1 VSTHVI
7 GQAQSRIDGR
17 LKVTGAARYSAD
29 MPLAN
34 LAHAV
39 VAGSTIARGHIIS
52 IDTQAAEASPGVLAV
67 ITYLNAPRLVSPAPI
82 ALTSSNKDIMS
93 GSAGQSYVPLQDNI
107 IYYNGQHIAVVI
119 AETLEQATFAASLL
133 QVQYE
138 QEQPAVTIE
147 HPLSPPVKPDG
158 VWGQPTDTLQG
169 DVEQGLA
176 EADVRIDQTYV
187 TRVQHHNTMETHAT
201 IAHWEGDHLTLYDSS
216 SWVYG
221 VQKAIAHWFKMP
233 EENIHVIAR
242 FVGGSFGCKGPAWP
256 HSALAAVAAQRV
268 GRPVKLVLSRQQEFT
283 SVGYRPEIHHHI
295 QLGAT
300 RDGKLTAV
308 VHNAL
313 AQTAPYDIRAVAPVT
328 KTTRK
333 IYACPNIATS
343 YRLVPLN
350 MGGPF
355 TMRGPGET
363 PGHFA
368 VESAMD
374 ELAYALN
381 MDPIELRL
389 RNYAEVDPETG
400 QPWTSKSLREC
411 YRQGAE
417 RFGWSKRNPRPRSM
431 REGDEL
437 VGWGMAS
444 AAYDAKAGLTSAL
457 VRLSADGSVI
467 AQSATCDQG
476 TGSYT
481 IMRQIAA
488 DTLGVSVEQVRFELG
503 DTQLPF
509 APVSAGS
516 MTTAS
521 VGSAVYATAS
531 ALRLKI
537 LKIASTD
544 PASPL
549 FEQKPEQI
557 EVENGCC
564 FLKDDP
570 SRGET
575 YTDILKRH
583 HIDMIDDREDVLP
596 NPNLQGHTSY
606 SFGAHFAE
614 VYVRPDSGE
623 VRVTRF
629 VTAIGGGRIVNPK
642 TAHSQLLGGIIWAIG
657 MALMERTILDQQSG
671 GIVNNNLAEYLVPV
685 NTDIPINIGAPKI
698 DAFFV
703 EEQDPYVNQIG
714 VKGIGE
720 IGNIGSTAAIAN
732 AVYHAT
738 GTRVRRFPITLDKLL

>member
-1 VSTHVI
+1 
-7 GQAQSRIDGR
+7 
-17 LKVTGAARYSAD
+17 
-29 MPLAN
+29 
-34 LAHAV
+34 
-39 VAGSTIARGHIIS
+39 
-52 IDTQAAEASPGVLAV
+52 
-67 ITYLNAPRLVSPAPI
+67 
-82 ALTSSNKDIMS
+82 
-93 GSAGQSYVPLQDNI
+93 
-107 IYYNGQHIAVVI
+107 
-119 AETLEQATFAASLL
+119 
-133 QVQYE
+133 
-138 QEQPAVTIE
+138 
-147 HPLSPPVKPDG
+147 
-158 VWGQPTDTLQG
+158 
-169 DVEQGLA
+169 
-176 EADVRIDQTYV
+176 
-187 TRVQHHNTMETHAT
+187 
-201 IAHWEGDHLTLYDSS
+201 
-216 SWVYG
+216 
-221 VQKAIAHWFKMP
+221 
-233 EENIHVIAR
+233 
-242 FVGGSFGCKGPAWP
+242 
-256 HSALAAVAAQRV
+256 
-268 GRPVKLVLSRQQEFT
+268 
-283 SVGYRPEIHHHI
+283 
-295 QLGAT
+295 
-300 RDGKLTAV
+300 
-308 VHNAL
+308 
-313 AQTAPYDIRAVAPVT
+313 
-328 KTTRK
+328 
-333 IYACPNIATS
+333 
-343 YRLVPLN
+343 

-374 ELAYALN
+374 ELAYALD
-381 MDPIELRL
+381 MDPLELRL

-431 REGDEL
+431 REGNEL
-437 VGWGMAS
+437 VGWGMAT
-444 AAYDAKAGLTSAL
+444 AAYDAKAGLTSVL

-488 DTLGVSVEQVRFELG
+488 DTLGMSVEQVRFELG
-503 DTQLPF
+503 DTQMPF

-521 VGSAVYATAS
+521 VGSAVYATAR

-537 LKIASTD
+537 LKIVLTD

-549 FEQKPEQI
+549 FEKKPEQI
-557 EVENGCC
+557 DVENGRC

-570 SRGET
+570 SKGET
-575 YTDILKRH
+575 YQDILKRH
-583 HIDMIDDREDVLP
+583 HIDVIDDREDVLP
-596 NPNLQGHTSY
+596 NPKLKGYTSY

-614 VYVRPDSGE
+614 VHICLDSGE
-623 VRVTRF
+623 VHVTRF
-629 VTAIGGGRIVNPK
+629 VTAIGGGRIINPK
-642 TAHSQLLGGIIWAIG
+642 TAHSQLMGGIIWAVG
-657 MALMERTILDQQSG
+657 MALMEQTILDQQFG
-671 GIVNNNLAEYLVPV
+671 RIVNSNLAEYLVPV

-738 GTRVRRFPITLDKLL
+738 GIRVRRFPITLDKLLSVE